1 MYATAATLKV
11 LTKMA
16 RVVATIKL
24 MPESPESD
32 LSAIEMKAK
41 RVISNFTEND
51 EIRSEQEPIAF
62 GLKAINLTFVM
73 DENKGSPD
81 VLEGDLMSIDGVNS
95 VQTTD
100 VRRAIG

>member
-1 MYATAATLKV
+1 
-11 LTKMA
+11 MA
-16 RVVATIKL
+16 QVVATIKI

-41 RVISNFTEND
+41 RVISNFIEND
-51 EIRSEQEPIAF
+51 GIRSEQEPIAF
-62 GLKAINLTFVM
+62 GLKALNLTFVM

-95 VQTTD
+95 VQTVD